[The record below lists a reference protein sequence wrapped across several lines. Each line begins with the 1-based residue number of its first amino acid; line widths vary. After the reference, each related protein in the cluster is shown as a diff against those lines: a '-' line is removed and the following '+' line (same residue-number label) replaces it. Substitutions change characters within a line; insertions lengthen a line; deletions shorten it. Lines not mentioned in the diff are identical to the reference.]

1 MFLKADRAQ
10 RNAST
15 SDQARGTA
23 SRASVPSIISADL
36 RITGDLECSGD
47 IQIDGVV
54 NGDIQSRNIVIG
66 EGASVTGSL
75 KAEAVQVFGKLVGQ
89 IHADTVSLERTAHVV
104 GDVLHKALAIAQG
117 AFLEGAC
124 KRLDKPAAAPAA
136 TAETTEPAEPQASEP
151 ASELSDKKAAEA
163 AKADKGQAE
172 TDKGSPDEESDAA
185 PLQAAG

>member
-1 MFLKADRAQ
+1 MFLKADKVQ

-124 KRLDKPAAAPAA
+124 KRLDKPAAAETAA
-136 TAETTEPAEPQASEP
+136 TAAPQTSEAAPEP
-151 ASELSDKKAAEA
+151 SDKKAAEA
-163 AKADKGQAE
+163 AKADKGQAG
-172 TDKGSPDEESDAA
+172 TDKKSSDEESDAA

>member
-1 MFLKADRAQ
+1 M
-10 RNAST
+10 
-15 SDQARGTA
+15 
-23 SRASVPSIISADL
+23 PSIISADL

-75 KAEAVQVFGKLVGQ
+75 KAEAVQVFGKLIGQ

-104 GDVLHKALAIAQG
+104 GDILHKTLAIAQG

-124 KRLDKPAAAPAA
+124 RRLDKPVAAVAEAAAEPVAA
-136 TAETTEPAEPQASEP
+136 QAAENASEP
-151 ASELSDKKAAEA
+151 SDNKAADA
-163 AKADKGQAE
+163 AQADKGEAADKE
-172 TDKGSPDEESDAA
+172 TSDEDGNVKR
-185 PLQAAG
+185 LQAAS